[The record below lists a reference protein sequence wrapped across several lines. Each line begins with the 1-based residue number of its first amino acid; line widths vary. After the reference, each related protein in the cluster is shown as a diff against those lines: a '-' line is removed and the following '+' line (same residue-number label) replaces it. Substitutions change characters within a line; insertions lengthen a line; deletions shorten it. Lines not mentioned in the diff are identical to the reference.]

1 MLAENEESWREAL
14 TVAGGSH
21 FLMLLLMTMICME
34 EQTVKMKMSK
44 MVGGIENH

>member
-1 MLAENEESWREAL
+1 M
-14 TVAGGSH
+14 
-21 FLMLLLMTMICME
+21 MLLLMTMICME